1 MNLVLFELFSNIENE
16 QNFSSDKIEEIFV
29 SDENFVR
36 RKIFL
41 TLLCLINYRRLSN
54 YIHKCY
60 QIYSI
65 HYRMGLESH
74 IFTQENDSHNFQ

>member
-36 RKIFL
+36 RTILFDK
-41 TLLCLINYRRLSN
+41 
-54 YIHKCY
+54 K
-60 QIYSI
+60 
-65 HYRMGLESH
+65 
-74 IFTQENDSHNFQ
+74 NF

>member
-36 RKIFL
+36 RTILFDK
-41 TLLCLINYRRLSN
+41 
-54 YIHKCY
+54 K
-60 QIYSI
+60 
-65 HYRMGLESH
+65 
-74 IFTQENDSHNFQ
+74 NFWHCFV